1 MRNLVLSPI
10 FLHAGISPLGDES
23 AFVLLSRRAV
33 IDREPATGPKLLPAF
48 RPFPNDRNVFLF

>member
-10 FLHAGISPLGDES
+10 FFLHAGISPLGDES

-33 IDREPATGPKLLPAF
+33 IDREPATGPTLLRLQAISK
-48 RPFPNDRNVFLF
+48 

>member
-10 FLHAGISPLGDES
+10 FFLHAGISPLGDES

-33 IDREPATGPKLLPAF
+33 IDSGEPATGPTLLRLQAISK
-48 RPFPNDRNVFLF
+48 